1 MIHNHCKIHR
11 DHYWAVGRA
20 SKPALEDLV
29 KAGMSRR
36 SAAQR
41 LRRCQHAVLL
51 LVGAGW
57 EQVQISLTAAE
68 AKWIAEE
75 LLENAKEVK
84 ALTETKQQ

>member
-1 MIHNHCKIHR
+1 MIHNHCKIQR

-29 KAGMSRR
+29 KVGIPRR

-41 LRRCQHAVLL
+41 LRRCHQAVLL
-51 LVGAGW
+51 LVDAGW

-75 LLENAKEVK
+75 LLEKAKEVEGRTK
-84 ALTETKQQ
+84 TKQQ